1 MSKIKDDNYFQISGW
16 MINRLNL
23 KGAMLLVYA
32 IIYGFSQDGECE
44 FKGSRQY
51 LCDFTG
57 VTKPTIDKALDDL
70 CKRNLIIKISE
81 TYNNVV
87 FNKYKINRDV
97 LSFTTSKEILP
108 PSKETL
114 QGGSKE
120 TLQGGSKE
128 TLPNNKDY
136 NNNLNNN
143 KDICT
148 HAGKYGWIKLTQEQY
163 DKLIQEHNNNKYYI
177 DAMIQALDDYVQ
189 SNGNKNKYKDFNI
202 VLRKAIKENW
212 FNISNKQSRYTINGV
227 DYEILFENDKDRYY
241 EEISKLKNTNP
252 EKAKQIIKEIEHGG
266 FECL

>member
-97 LSFTTSKEILP
+97 LSFTTSKETLP
-108 PSKETL
+108 P
-114 QGGSKE
+114 SKE

-202 VLRKAIKENW
+202 VLRKAINENW
-212 FNISNKQSRYTINGV
+212 FNISNKPSRYTINGV
-227 DYEILFENDKDRYY
+227 DYDRLFEYDKDRYY
-241 EEISKLKNTNP
+241 EEISKLKKTNP
-252 EKAKQIIKEIEHGG
+252 EKAEEIIKQVEHGG
-266 FECL
+266 FNCL